1 MTLPIMV
8 KDLSFRYQ
16 GSKKEILTGI
26 NITVNQGEIL
36 AIVGLSGS
44 GKSTLCYCISGIIP
58 HIYQGELSGEVLLK
72 GSSTRSL
79 SLPRI
84 ATQLGI
90 VFQNPETQLFFPI
103 VEDEIAFGPEN
114 LCLTREEIGQRLAQ
128 VLELT
133 GMERQRYSN
142 PQHLSGGQKQLIALS
157 SVLSLQPDILVFD
170 EVMAQLDPAG
180 KELIK
185 NMILNLKEQGKTV
198 IMIDHDCDNLVIADK
213 VKILKQGRLLD
224 FDGTFS

>member
-8 KDLSFRYQ
+8 NDLSFRYQ
-16 GSKKEILTGI
+16 GCKKEILTGI
-26 NITVNQGEIL
+26 NIKVNQGEIL

-103 VEDEIAFGPEN
+103 VEDEIVFGPEN
-114 LCLTREEIGQRLAQ
+114 LCLAREEIGQRLAQ

-142 PQHLSGGQKQLIALS
+142 PQLLSGGQKQLIALS

-185 NMILNLKEQGKTV
+185 NMILNLKKQGKTV

>member
-1 MTLPIMV
+1 MLPIMV
-8 KDLSFRYQ
+8 NDLSFRYQ

-79 SLPRI
+79 NLPRI

-103 VEDEIAFGPEN
+103 VEDVIAFGPEN
-114 LCLTREEIGQRLAQ
+114 LCLAREEIGQRLAQ

-198 IMIDHDCDNLVIADK
+198 VMIDHDCDNLVIADK

>member
-8 KDLSFRYQ
+8 NDLSFRYQ

-79 SLPRI
+79 NLPRI

-114 LCLTREEIGQRLAQ
+114 LCLAREEIGQRLAQ

-142 PQHLSGGQKQLIALS
+142 PQLLSGGQKQLIALS

>member
-8 KDLSFRYQ
+8 NDLSFRYQ

-103 VEDEIAFGPEN
+103 VEDEVAFGPEN
-114 LCLTREEIGQRLAQ
+114 LCLAREEIGQRLAQ

-157 SVLSLQPDILVFD
+157 SVLSLRPDILVFD

-198 IMIDHDCDNLVIADK
+198 VMIDHDCDNLVIADK

>member
-114 LCLTREEIGQRLAQ
+114 LCLAREEIGQRLAQ

-142 PQHLSGGQKQLIALS
+142 PQLLSGGQKQLIALS

>member
-8 KDLSFRYQ
+8 NDLSFRYQ

-103 VEDEIAFGPEN
+103 VEDEVAFGPEN
-114 LCLTREEIGQRLAQ
+114 LCLAREEIGQRLAQ

>member
-8 KDLSFRYQ
+8 NDLSFRYQ

-72 GSSTRSL
+72 GNSTRSL

-103 VEDEIAFGPEN
+103 VEDEVAFGPEN
-114 LCLTREEIGQRLAQ
+114 LCLAREEIGQRLAQ

-198 IMIDHDCDNLVIADK
+198 VMIDHDCDNLVIADK

>member
-103 VEDEIAFGPEN
+103 VEDEVAFGPEN
-114 LCLTREEIGQRLAQ
+114 LCLAREEIGQRLAQ

-185 NMILNLKEQGKTV
+185 NMILNLKEQDKTV

>member
-8 KDLSFRYQ
+8 NDLSFRYQ

-114 LCLTREEIGQRLAQ
+114 LCLAREEIGQRLAQ

-133 GMERQRYSN
+133 GMEQQRYSN
-142 PQHLSGGQKQLIALS
+142 PQLLSGGQKQLIALS